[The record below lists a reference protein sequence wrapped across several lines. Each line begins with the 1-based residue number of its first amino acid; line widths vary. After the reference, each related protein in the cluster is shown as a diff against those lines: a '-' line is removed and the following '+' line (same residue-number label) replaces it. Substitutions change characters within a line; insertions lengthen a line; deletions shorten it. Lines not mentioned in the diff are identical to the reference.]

1 MDAPYSRRSRR
12 YRFVL
17 RGHPAGGTA
26 GLVHTPF
33 NIRNTGVFSN
43 NGLNYIAVRLVARI
57 SVFLAAAFLLPLIP
71 AASQQQPAPSP
82 PQKQNESPTFKTR
95 TVLVNLTATVT
106 DRRHKF
112 VTDLDEKDF
121 HVFDEGKL
129 QEISFFSRQT
139 DLPLRIGVLLDTSN
153 SIRDRLKFE
162 QEAAIDFLYNT
173 LRRDRDLAFVMT
185 FDNEPEVI
193 QDFTDDIDRL
203 STIIRKQRAGGGT
216 AFRDAIYM
224 GSEKL
229 MNPPAPAGNNPQVRR
244 VLVVI
249 SDGDDNLSDRTLSEA
264 MEMAERAEVSIYAIS
279 TNTEWLAL
287 DNEQAPKKF
296 LKSHG
301 DEILEHF
308 ADDTGGRVF
317 FPYRLDDLAQSFLD
331 IGNELRSQYILA
343 YRPADIGSRV
353 QFRRVR
359 VEVDRKGLVVR
370 SRRGYYASPTPPASS
385 PGN

>member
-1 MDAPYSRRSRR
+1 
-12 YRFVL
+12 
-17 RGHPAGGTA
+17 
-26 GLVHTPF
+26 
-33 NIRNTGVFSN
+33 
-43 NGLNYIAVRLVARI
+43 
-57 SVFLAAAFLLPLIP
+57 
-71 AASQQQPAPSP
+71 
-82 PQKQNESPTFKTR
+82 
-95 TVLVNLTATVT
+95 VLVNLTATVT

-121 HVFDEGKL
+121 HVFDEGKP

-185 FDNEPEVI
+185 FDNEPDVI

-229 MNPPAPAGNNPQVRR
+229 MKPPPPAGNNPQVRR

-279 TNTEWLAL
+279 TNTDWLAL

-296 LKSHG
+296 LKTHG
-301 DEILEHF
+301 DQILEQF

-331 IGNELRSQYILA
+331 IGNELRSQYTLA

-353 QFRRVR
+353 QFRHVR
-359 VEVDRKGLVVR
+359 VEVDRKGLTVR
-370 SRRGYYASPTPPASS
+370 SRRGYYASPAPPASS